1 MENTYSEPVNEGKRG
16 TKFQWTAEEDD
27 KLVECLLEL
36 AGDVKWKAENGFKAG
51 FTAKLEELLEKKLP
65 GCGIKASPHIESR
78 YKTLRKQYRA
88 IADML
93 GPNASGFGWND
104 NEKMVV
110 VEKQIFEDWVKG
122 HPDAKGLR
130 NKRFPHFDDLAL
142 VFGKDRA
149 SGDRAQHAIDATE
162 ELARGQE
169 NQSPTNEAE
178 IEKNAGIGEINGN
191 DSGSQTQ
198 IPNQG
203 SSSKNLNRKRPR
215 SNDELIETLMETMKD
230 FGKKYEE
237 TNGHMA
243 TIASCFKIESEEA
256 ERRMKVF
263 NELLK
268 IEGLSISERIKAG
281 ELLTAD
287 TRKCDFFYSLPGDV
301 RYDYVI
307 QVLTDAGVNTLYM

>member
-1 MENTYSEPVNEGKRG
+1 MENTYSEPVNKGKRG

-36 AGDVKWKAENGFKAG
+36 VGDVKWKAENGFEAG

-65 GCGIKASPHIESR
+65 GCGIKANPHIESR

-88 IADML
+88 IVDML

-110 VEKQIFEDWVKG
+110 VEKQIFEDWG

-130 NKRFPHFDDLAL
+130 NKCFPHFDDLAL

-162 ELARGQE
+162 ELARG
-169 NQSPTNEAE
+169 
-178 IEKNAGIGEINGN
+178 EINEN

-203 SSSKNLNRKRPR
+203 SSSKNLNKKRPR

-230 FGKKYEE
+230 FGMKYEE
-237 TNGHMA
+237 TNGHTA
-243 TIASCFKIESEEA
+243 TIASCFEIELEEA
-256 ERRMKVF
+256 KRRMKVF

>member
-36 AGDVKWKAENGFKAG
+36 AAG

-65 GCGIKASPHIESR
+65 RCGIKASPHIESR

-122 HPDAKGLR
+122 HPDAKGLW

-162 ELARGQE
+162 ELARG
-169 NQSPTNEAE
+169 
-178 IEKNAGIGEINGN
+178 EINGN
-191 DSGSQTQ
+191 DFGSQTQ

-203 SSSKNLNRKRPR
+203 SSSKNLNKKRPR

-307 QVLTDAGVNTLYM
+307 QVLTDAGVNTLYV

>member
-1 MENTYSEPVNEGKRG
+1 MENTYNEPVNEGKRG

-27 KLVECLLEL
+27 KLVERLLEL
-36 AGDVKWKAENGFKAG
+36 AGDVKWKAENGFKPG
-51 FTAKLEELLEKKLP
+51 FTVKLEELLEKKLP
-65 GCGIKASPHIESR
+65 RCGIKASPHIESR

-88 IADML
+88 IADMF

-122 HPDAKGLR
+122 HPNAKGLR

-149 SGDRAQHAIDATE
+149 RGDRAQHAIDATE

-178 IEKNAGIGEINGN
+178 TEKKCY
-191 DSGSQTQ
+191 
-198 IPNQG
+198 
-203 SSSKNLNRKRPR
+203 SKNLNKKRPR
-215 SNDELIETLMETMKD
+215 SNNELIETLMETMKY

-243 TIASCFKIESEEA
+243 TIASCFKIESEEV
-256 ERRMKVF
+256 ERRIKVF

-268 IEGLSISERIKAG
+268 IEGLSITERIKAG
-281 ELLTAD
+281 ELLTSD
-287 TRKCDFFYSLPGDV
+287 T
-301 RYDYVI
+301 
-307 QVLTDAGVNTLYM
+307 

>member
-36 AGDVKWKAENGFKAG
+36 AGDVKWKAENGFKPS
-51 FTAKLEELLEKKLP
+51 FTAKLEELLEKKLL
-65 GCGIKASPHIESR
+65 GCGIKASLHIESR
-78 YKTLRKQYRA
+78 YKTLRKQYQA
-88 IADML
+88 IVDML

-162 ELARGQE
+162 EQK
-169 NQSPTNEAE
+169 
-178 IEKNAGIGEINGN
+178 KNAGVGEINGN

-203 SSSKNLNRKRPR
+203 SSSKNLNKKRPR

-268 IEGLSISERIKAG
+268 IEGLSISKRIKVG

-287 TRKCDFFYSLPGDV
+287 TRKCAFFYSLPGDV

-307 QVLTDAGVNTLYM
+307 QVLTDAGVNTLYK